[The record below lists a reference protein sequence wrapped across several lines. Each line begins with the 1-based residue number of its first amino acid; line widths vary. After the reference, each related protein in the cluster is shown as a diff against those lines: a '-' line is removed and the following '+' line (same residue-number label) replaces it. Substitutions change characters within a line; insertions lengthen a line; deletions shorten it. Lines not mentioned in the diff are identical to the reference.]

1 MNNKLKIGIAEDHEL
16 MRSAIKLVLLKNN
29 CSVIIEAT
37 NGDELIRNI
46 QKASEKPD
54 ICFVDANMPVLG
66 GCETVVV
73 LKEKNPEIKIIA
85 YSDDLDKGREMV
97 KRGADVYLPKNSS
110 EESMINCIYKLMEQC
125 A

>member
-16 MRSAIKLVLLKNN
+16 MRSAIKFCLLKNN
-29 CSVIIEAT
+29 CSVIIEAK
-37 NGDELIRNI
+37 NGDDLIMKI
-46 QKASEKPD
+46 QKASEKPE
-54 ICFVDANMPVLG
+54 ICIVDANMPVLG
-66 GCETVVV
+66 GCETVVI

-110 EESMINCIYKLMEQC
+110 EESILKCISKLVEQG